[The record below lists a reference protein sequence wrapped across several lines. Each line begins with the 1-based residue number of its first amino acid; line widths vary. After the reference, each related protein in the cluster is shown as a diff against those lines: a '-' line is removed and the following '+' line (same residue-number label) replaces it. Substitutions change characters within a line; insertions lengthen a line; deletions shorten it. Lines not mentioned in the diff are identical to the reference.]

1 MTFILPSFG
10 ASAIS
15 AVPGSGGGGGWS
27 DNTWSLSLDGLD
39 DYVEV
44 ADTDDFSF
52 GDGSTNSAFSYSFWV
67 RVERSSS
74 NVFQH
79 LISKGSS
86 SNSEYLI
93 QHMPPNSYGLNADSI
108 YFALYPGS
116 TSGAVVES
124 PASSISLNTWHHVV
138 CTADGTGNRS
148 GMKIYI
154 DGISQTL
161 RTSGSS
167 SLTMINSTDPLRF
180 GARSSNT
187 TPNSFLQG
195 KMDEIALFN
204 TALSAS
210 QITNIYR
217 GEDDGGSGGTNGVPG
232 DLSTFNSN
240 NGPAG
245 WWRMGDNSSGAGA
258 TITDQGSGGSGGNN
272 GTIVNGSSGNTSP
285 AYSTDVP
292 VAPLSNSYA
301 LEFDGLDDYVTMG
314 APSSLDIT
322 GDMTLSIWA
331 KFTNSNSS
339 WMNTIYKG
347 TGHPNNQFNLYH
359 RNDTGGTK
367 NLSFQGSSG
376 IVYALTAPVSVNT
389 WHHIAVVVN
398 SGVTNGT
405 TIYVDGNAEG
415 TGTVTVSSMPS
426 GGFYIGNRATGNF
439 FEGLLDEAAIF
450 NYALNS
456 TQLAALRDTSGGGN
470 TPADI
475 SSLNPVG
482 WWRMGDTGSDYGTA
496 TITNAA
502 TGSNSGGSSING
514 TIVNGSSGNT
524 SPTYHDLSTA
534 PDSIYVA

>member
-15 AVPGSGGGGGWS
+15 AVPGSGGGGGGGGGWNG
-27 DNTWSLSLDGLD
+27 NTYSLSLDGLD

-44 ADTDDFSF
+44 ADSDDFSF
-52 GDGSTNSAFSYSFWV
+52 GDGSSNSAFSYSFWV
-67 RVERSSS
+67 RVERSST

-93 QHMPPNSYGLNADSI
+93 QAMPPNSYGLNANSI

-154 DGISQTL
+154 DGVSQTL
-161 RTSGSS
+161 RTSGQSS
-167 SLTMINSTDPLRF
+167 ITMDNYTDPLRF

-187 TPNSFLQG
+187 TPNSYLQG
-195 KMDEIALFN
+195 KMDEVAFFN
-204 TALSAS
+204 SELSS
-210 QITNIYR
+210 SNVTSIYN
-217 GEDDGGSGGTNGVPG
+217 SGGPD
-232 DLSTFNSN
+232 DLAS
-240 NGPAG
+240 
-245 WWRMGDNSSGAGA
+245 
-258 TITDQGSGGSGGNN
+258 
-272 GTIVNGSSGNTSP
+272 
-285 AYSTDVP
+285 
-292 VAPLSNSYA
+292 LS
-301 LEFDGLDDYVTMG
+301 
-314 APSSLDIT
+314 
-322 GDMTLSIWA
+322 
-331 KFTNSNSS
+331 
-339 WMNTIYKG
+339 
-347 TGHPNNQFNLYH
+347 
-359 RNDTGGTK
+359 
-367 NLSFQGSSG
+367 
-376 IVYALTAPVSVNT
+376 
-389 WHHIAVVVN
+389 
-398 SGVTNGT
+398 
-405 TIYVDGNAEG
+405 
-415 TGTVTVSSMPS
+415 
-426 GGFYIGNRATGNF
+426 
-439 FEGLLDEAAIF
+439 
-450 NYALNS
+450 
-456 TQLAALRDTSGGGN
+456 
-470 TPADI
+470 
-475 SSLNPVG
+475 PVG

>member
-15 AVPGSGGGGGWS
+15 AVPGSGGGGGGGGGGWNG
-27 DNTWSLSLDGLD
+27 NTYSLSLDGLD

-44 ADTDDFSF
+44 ADSDDFSF
-52 GDGSTNSAFSYSFWV
+52 GDGSSNSAFSYSFWV
-67 RVERSSS
+67 RVERSST

-93 QHMPPNSYGLNADSI
+93 QAMPPNSYGLNANSI

-154 DGISQTL
+154 DGVSQTL
-161 RTSGSS
+161 RTSGQSS
-167 SLTMINSTDPLRF
+167 ITMDNYTDPLRF

-187 TPNSFLQG
+187 TPNSYLQG
-195 KMDEIALFN
+195 KMDEVAFFN
-204 TALSAS
+204 SALSAS

-240 NGPAG
+240 NGPVG
-245 WWRMGDNSSGAGA
+245 WWRMGDNNSGAGA
-258 TITDQGSGGSGGNN
+258 TITDQGSGGN
-272 GTIVNGSSGNTSP
+272 
-285 AYSTDVP
+285 
-292 VAPLSNSYA
+292 
-301 LEFDGLDDYVTMG
+301 
-314 APSSLDIT
+314 
-322 GDMTLSIWA
+322 
-331 KFTNSNSS
+331 
-339 WMNTIYKG
+339 
-347 TGHPNNQFNLYH
+347 
-359 RNDTGGTK
+359 
-367 NLSFQGSSG
+367 
-376 IVYALTAPVSVNT
+376 
-389 WHHIAVVVN
+389 
-398 SGVTNGT
+398 
-405 TIYVDGNAEG
+405 
-415 TGTVTVSSMPS
+415 
-426 GGFYIGNRATGNF
+426 
-439 FEGLLDEAAIF
+439 
-450 NYALNS
+450 
-456 TQLAALRDTSGGGN
+456 
-470 TPADI
+470 
-475 SSLNPVG
+475 
-482 WWRMGDTGSDYGTA
+482 
-496 TITNAA
+496 
-502 TGSNSGGSSING
+502 NG